1 MNCLRILR
9 LTAFSVTAIC
19 LSTVCSAQRTSMQW
33 AQGPGPRYDFT
44 TASSDFPSTWSV
56 VNHSNIRW
64 QATLP
69 ETGQSAPIVVGDR
82 VFVTTM
88 QPVQH
93 ESSVGNNIVVYCF
106 AAADGSL
113 LWKQEVS
120 GGYMTKL
127 SAPFGDASAPSPVSD
142 GTRLWVLNPTG
153 TLACFD
159 MQGKRLWQMDHLSVS
174 RTQPILWEGKLI
186 LHRQVYRPDEKGH
199 FTHENRDA
207 PLERWTQLQ
216 ALDCE
221 TGKVVWTST
230 CGANMGC
237 VPLLQTLS
245 DGSPVLVVGRGG
257 GHGPPEKPEGVSMID
272 ANDGTTLWTLP
283 LPSFMSTQTYPVAD
297 DQVLV
302 FHKGDHLW
310 VDAKTGKISQ
320 QRSIVTDIMVRRW
333 TQDGWVSTKESL
345 ADKKPRSITQQS
357 NLRVGKYHYF
367 RSYTRNYLG
376 RVNIHNGQVEYL
388 ELPIQVLR
396 QPGHPD
402 VVQWRNSHTEEAL
415 KRSKAVK
422 DPVMRF
428 NNVTNSRGIKVMGDA
443 RAQGSGWGHI
453 CAPIPTAAG
462 DRLIVPLMSG
472 LVFVIDA
479 QAEAWDETAV
489 LGTNDLGP
497 LGDSFT
503 RASLTP
509 VSDGLY
515 AHTIGKLIAIG
526 SQH

>member
-1 MNCLRILR
+1 MKR
-9 LTAFSVTAIC
+9 LWIHGVATFSAAM
-19 LSTVCSAQRTSMQW
+19 LYLASACSAQLASAQW
-33 AQGPGPRYDFT
+33 AQGPGPQYDFT
-44 TASSDFPSTWSV
+44 TADCDFPSTWSV
-56 VNHSNIRW
+56 VNGSNIRW

-69 ETGQSAPIVVGDR
+69 ETGQSAPIVVDDQ
-82 VFVTTM
+82 VIVTTM
-88 QPVQH
+88 QPVEQ

-106 AAADGSL
+106 SAKDGSL
-113 LWKQEVS
+113 RWKQDVS

-142 GTRLWVLNPTG
+142 GSKLWVLNPTG
-153 TLACFD
+153 KLACFD
-159 MQGKRLWQMDHLSVS
+159 MQGKRLWQIDHRSVS

-186 LHRQVYRPDEKGH
+186 LHRQIYQPDEKGH
-199 FTHENRDA
+199 FTHENHDA

-216 ALDCE
+216 ALDCK
-221 TGKVVWTST
+221 TGNVLWTSR
-230 CGANMGC
+230 CGVNMGC

-245 DGSPVLVVGRGG
+245 DGSKVLVVGRGG
-257 GHGPPEKPEGVSMID
+257 GHGPPEKPEGVSMIN
-272 ANDGTTLWTLP
+272 ANDGSTRWTLP
-283 LPSFMSTQTYPVAD
+283 LHSFMSTQTYPVVD

-310 VDAKTGKISQ
+310 VDATTGKISR
-320 QRSIVTDIMVRRW
+320 QRSIVTNMIVRRW
-333 TQDGWVSTKESL
+333 SKDGWGFAKESL
-345 ADKKPRSITQQS
+345 PEKKPRSITQQS
-357 NLRVGKYHYF
+357 NLRVGNYHYF

-376 RVNIHNGQVEYL
+376 RINIKSGQVEYL
-388 ELPIQVLR
+388 ELPVQVLR
-396 QPGHPD
+396 QAGQPEI
-402 VVQWRNSHTEEAL
+402 VQWRDSHPEEAL

-479 QAEAWDETAV
+479 KAKTLDETAV

-509 VSDGLY
+509 VSDGIY